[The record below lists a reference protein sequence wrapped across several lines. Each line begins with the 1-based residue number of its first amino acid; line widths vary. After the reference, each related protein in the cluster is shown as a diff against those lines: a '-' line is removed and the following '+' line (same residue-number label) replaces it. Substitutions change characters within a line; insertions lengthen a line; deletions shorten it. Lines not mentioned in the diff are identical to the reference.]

1 MQDTSEVR
9 DWRGRLYQVGPAAP
23 QITGRPRS
31 AMLWPAMAAM
41 AAVGPMQYGYAALA
55 PSIARAHGVSAA
67 EVLLPLAVW
76 LTCQAAVALPATRLL
91 SRGVVGVRVA
101 LWLGALLSAL
111 AVPSLTAPGIAL
123 LVGYGLLGGTGAGLV
138 YAACTETIARWY
150 PERPGVRVAFVT
162 GAYSCS
168 ALPLTLDL
176 RLWPVMAGFGLAAI
190 AWAAAVLRTPPANW
204 WPPEIDPRAWALDRR
219 VLHRQPRAARQ
230 FSLGEAVRTPTLVVL
245 TVILVGAGAVVIFD
259 VIALAFLGPTPPWLA
274 LAVLLALTGAGRA
287 AAVPLAERFG
297 RVKVLASAL
306 ALLALA
312 QGMLAV
318 AAAVAAAHMVAVVAA
333 IPAGLGGG
341 AIYPLIAALVRE
353 YFGEDRV
360 HGIHGLVYTA
370 KAVAGPAGVGLA
382 ITALP
387 GLATSTGAPVF
398 VAATL
403 IAATTALLCTTLRRP
418 GVPATLPAPS
428 L

>member
-1 MQDTSEVR
+1 
-9 DWRGRLYQVGPAAP
+9 
-23 QITGRPRS
+23 
-31 AMLWPAMAAM
+31 MLWPAMAAM

-55 PSIARAHGVSAA
+55 PSIARAHGVSPA

-101 LWLGALLSAL
+101 LWLGALLCAL
-111 AVPSLTAPGIAL
+111 AIPSLTAPGIPL

-138 YAACTETIARWY
+138 YAACTETIARWH

-168 ALPLTLDL
+168 ALPLAFDL

-245 TVILVGAGAVVIFD
+245 TVILVGAGAVAIFD

-274 LAVLLALTGAGRA
+274 LAVLLAVTGAGRA

-297 RVKVLASAL
+297 RVRVLASAL

-312 QGMLAV
+312 QGLLAV
-318 AAAVAAAHMVAVVAA
+318 AAAVAAASMVAVVAA
-333 IPAGLGGG
+333 VPAGLGGG

-370 KAVAGPAGVGLA
+370 KAIAGPAGVGLA
-382 ITALP
+382 IVALP
-387 GLATSTGAPVF
+387 GLAAGAGAPVF

-428 L
+428 I